1 MRTILFF
8 TRLGIYLAGSLLIR
22 IKLNNLKKKGHMEQ
36 AERLLHKSVMKWGKF
51 TIDIIGGRVKV
62 SGEENI
68 PEGNCLFVANHQ
80 SDLDIPLMA
89 AYIDKPMGFIA
100 KKELLKVPVVSYW
113 MKEMHCIFM
122 DRDNIRESVKSINEG
137 IDYLKNGFS
146 MVIFPEGTRSKEIK
160 MNEFKKGSMKLGIK
174 ADVPIVPVAIN
185 GTYKMWEENNKVR
198 PADVT
203 MKILKP
209 VYAKDLPKEEQNNLA
224 EIIQSIIEKEI
235 TSS

>member
-8 TRLGIYLAGSLLIR
+8 TRFGIYLIGSLLIR
-22 IKLNNLKKKGHMEQ
+22 VKLNNLKKKGDNEQ
-36 AERLLHKSVMKWGKF
+36 AEMLLHKSIMKWGKF
-51 TIDIIGGRVKV
+51 TINCTGSKVKV
-62 SGEENI
+62 SGEENL

-89 AYIDKPMGFIA
+89 AFIDKPMGFIA
-100 KKELLKVPVVSYW
+100 KKELMKIPMISYW
-113 MKEMHCIFM
+113 MKEMRCIFM

-137 IDYLKNGFS
+137 IDYLKNGCS
-146 MVIFPEGTRSKEIK
+146 MVIFPEGTRSKGVK

-198 PADVT
+198 PAEPS

-209 VYAKDLPKEEQNNLA
+209 IYPKNLSKDQQNNLA
-224 EIIQSIIEKEI
+224 EIIQGIIEKEI
-235 TSS
+235 AN